1 MKLSRFCLLSVL
13 LLIGPGLGAEVVYV
27 TDKLR
32 LGVHLTRDTS
42 GKAFA
47 LLKSGDRG
55 NVLERDGSLSLVE
68 MEDKRSGWVRGSFL
82 QPEEPALRRI
92 ASVEAERDR
101 LAAEL
106 EKLRANDGEQER
118 QRLAAAAREAEAQAR
133 AAGEEVAR
141 LQDEN
146 SDLRS
151 DLASLS
157 DGVPRSWLGV
167 GVAGSLLFGIFFAW
181 RWFDYRSRKRHGGFR
196 VY

>member
-1 MKLSRFCLLSVL
+1 MNLSRIFLLSIL
-13 LLIGPGLGAEVVYV
+13 LLVGPRLSAEVVYV

-47 LLKSGDRG
+47 LLKSGDRV

-92 ASVEAERDR
+92 AGVEAERDR

-106 EKLRANDGEQER
+106 DRLRANDGEQER
-118 QRLAAAAREAEAQAR
+118 QRLEAAAREAAEQAK
-133 AAGEEVAR
+133 AASDEVAR
-141 LQDEN
+141 LQAEN
-146 SDLRS
+146 GDLRD

-157 DGVPRSWLGV
+157 DGVPRSWLLV
-167 GVAGSLLFGIFFAW
+167 GVAGALLFGIFVAW
-181 RWFDYRSRKRHGGFR
+181 RWFDFRSRKRHGGFR

>member
-47 LLKSGDRG
+47 LLKSGDRV

-92 ASVEAERDR
+92 AGVEAERDR

-167 GVAGSLLFGIFFAW
+167 GVAGALLGGILIAW

>member
-1 MKLSRFCLLSVL
+1 MNLSRVVFFSMLLV
-13 LLIGPGLGAEVVYV
+13 GPGLAAETLYV

-47 LLKSGDRG
+47 LLKSGDRVE
-55 NVLERDGSLSLVE
+55 VLERDGSLTLVK
-68 MEDKRSGWVRGSFL
+68 MEDERSGWVRGSFL

-92 ASVEAERDR
+92 QGVEAERDR

-106 EKLRANDGEQER
+106 EALRSKDGAKER
-118 QRLAAAAREAEAQAR
+118 ARLQAAAREAAKKAEAAD
-133 AAGEEVAR
+133 AEVAR
-141 LQDEN
+141 LQAEN
-146 SDLRS
+146 SSLQGKLD
-151 DLASLS
+151 SLS
-157 DGVPRSWLGV
+157 DGVPRSWLLV
-167 GVAGSLLFGIFFAW
+167 GIAASLVLGFMGAW

>member
-1 MKLSRFCLLSVL
+1 MNLSRIFLLSIL
-13 LLIGPGLGAEVVYV
+13 LLIGPRLSAEVVYV

-47 LLKSGDRG
+47 LLKSGDRV

-82 QPEEPALRRI
+82 QPAEPALRRI
-92 ASVEAERDR
+92 AGVEAERDR

-106 EKLRANDGEQER
+106 ERLRANDGEQER
-118 QRLAAAAREAEAQAR
+118 QRLEAAAQEAVEQAR
-133 AAGEEVAR
+133 AASDEVAR
-141 LQDEN
+141 LQAEN
-146 SDLRS
+146 GDLRD

-157 DGVPRSWLGV
+157 DGVPRSWLLV
-167 GVAGSLLFGIFFAW
+167 GITGALLVGIFVAW
-181 RWFDYRSRKRHGGFR
+181 RWFDFRSRKRHGGFR

>member
-1 MKLSRFCLLSVL
+1 MTLWRIVL
-13 LLIGPGLGAEVVYV
+13 LILLLAGASVGAETLYV

-47 LLKSGDRG
+47 LLKSGDRV

-92 ASVEAERDR
+92 ANVEAERDR

-133 AAGEEVAR
+133 AYECAGR
-141 LQDEN
+141 IHWPDMY
-146 SDLRS
+146 
-151 DLASLS
+151 
-157 DGVPRSWLGV
+157 
-167 GVAGSLLFGIFFAW
+167 
-181 RWFDYRSRKRHGGFR
+181 YRTDIGYRALDRAP
-196 VY
+196 

>member
-1 MKLSRFCLLSVL
+1 MNLSRIFLLSIL
-13 LLIGPGLGAEVVYV
+13 LLIGPRLSAEVVYV

-47 LLKSGDRG
+47 LLKSGDRV

-68 MEDKRSGWVRGSFL
+68 MDDKRSGWVRGSFL
-82 QPEEPALRRI
+82 QPQEPALRRI
-92 ASVEAERDR
+92 QGVEAERDR

-106 EKLRANDGEQER
+106 ERLRANDGEQER
-118 QRLAAAAREAEAQAR
+118 QRLEAAAQEAVEQAR
-133 AAGEEVAR
+133 AASDEVAR
-141 LQDEN
+141 LQAEN
-146 SDLRS
+146 GELRD

-157 DGVPRSWLGV
+157 DGVPRSWLLIGV
-167 GVAGSLLFGIFFAW
+167 VGALLVGIFVAW
-181 RWFDYRSRKRHGGFR
+181 RWFDFRSRKRHGGFR